1 MGRSSQPVMGR
12 PVFVSCGISVAMVNK
27 EIGVWSMQGDGAGL
41 TYFKFR
47 FLRRPHEVLVFCH
60 DSPVV

>member
-41 TYFKFR
+41 TYFKFGS
-47 FLRRPHEVLVFCH
+47 VQ
-60 DSPVV
+60 DSVSGITLH